1 MSQHICQLTLNQGLS
16 TLPQA
21 LLRLTY
27 PTVRAAMPCLRC
39 AESKFLI
46 GREPEEFDIEA
57 LAKTGNTTVAL
68 LGLGRGGG

>member
-1 MSQHICQLTLNQGLS
+1 
-16 TLPQA
+16 
-21 LLRLTY
+21 
-27 PTVRAAMPCLRC
+27 MPCLRC